1 MVAAVSCKNEEN
13 VREEIEKQS
22 LSYIYIIQN
31 SDSSS
36 EGQMCYKC
44 PAASTELSYTWPLL
58 KND

>member
-1 MVAAVSCKNEEN
+1 MSCKNEEN